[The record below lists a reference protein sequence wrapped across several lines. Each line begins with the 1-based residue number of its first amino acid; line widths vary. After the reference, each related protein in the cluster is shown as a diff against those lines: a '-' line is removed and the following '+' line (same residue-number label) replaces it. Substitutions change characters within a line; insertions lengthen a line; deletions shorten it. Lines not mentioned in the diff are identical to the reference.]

1 MLPNSGF
8 LANASASLID
18 ALEALSERVELSKGD
33 VLFEQ
38 EDEGDA
44 LYAVESGR
52 VEVSVLSEDGRKLV
66 LDVMGAGS
74 VFGEIALFD
83 PGPRT
88 ATVSALDASVVR
100 RVRNEDLL
108 TEIRVRPEIGID
120 MIHLAGARMRWMSGQ
135 VGDQVFLP
143 MSARLAR
150 RLLYL
155 TAAQV
160 PPGNAIRMSQS
171 QLADFVG
178 ASREAVSKTL
188 ADWKRNGVVSVS
200 RNGVEI
206 LDRLTLLSLAEQTF

>member
-1 MLPNSGF
+1 MLPNAGF
-8 LANASASLID
+8 LASASPGLIE
-18 ALEALSERVELSKGD
+18 ALEALSDRMTLEKGE

-38 EDEGDA
+38 SDEGDA

-52 VEVSVLSEDGRKLV
+52 VEISVLSEDGRKLV

-88 ATVSALDASVVR
+88 ATVTTLEATVVR
-100 RVRNEDLL
+100 RVRNEDVLS
-108 TEIRVRPEIGID
+108 EIRDHPEIGID
-120 MIHLAGARMRWMSGQ
+120 MIHLAGARMRWMSAQ

-143 MSARLAR
+143 MSARLAH

-160 PPGNAIRMSQS
+160 PPANTIKMSQT

-188 ADWKRNGVVSVS
+188 ADWKRNGVVNVS

-206 LDRLTLLSLAEQTF
+206 LDRLTLLSLAEHNF

>member
-1 MLPNSGF
+1 MLPKTGF
-8 LANASASLID
+8 LANASPQLIN
-18 ALEALSERVELSKGD
+18 ALEALSDRVELEKGE

-44 LYAVESGR
+44 LYAIEAGR
-52 VEVSVLSEDGRKLV
+52 VEISVLSEDGRKLV

-74 VFGEIALFD
+74 VLGEIALFD

-88 ATVSALDASVVR
+88 ASVSALEPTILR
-100 RVRNEDLL
+100 RVRNDDLL

-155 TAAQV
+155 TAAQHPASNTV
-160 PPGNAIRMSQS
+160 SMSQT

-178 ASREAVSKTL
+178 SSREAVSKTL

-206 LDRLTLLSLAEQTF
+206 LDRLTLLSLAEQSF